1 MENKNSS
8 WTFDK
13 LQIVVSHL
21 ADQQRFNCAFSGQ
34 NREAAYRTDLAFYNS
49 DLAFAN
55 LPVTRRHLHGKD
67 GIYSKIYGHAEA
79 LRSQTQ
85 QFDRETALQTM
96 NLKILGL
103 AMSRSLVPRNLKDEI
118 FDSLISISKQQLEET
133 DDPMRMTRS
142 ELNSHNTKGIN

>member
-1 MENKNSS
+1 MIKMENKNSS

-85 QFDRETALQTM
+85 QFVSEWADQSILVLMVDRNYIVCLHNQLCEWD
-96 NLKILGL
+96 
-103 AMSRSLVPRNLKDEI
+103 DE
-118 FDSLISISKQQLEET
+118 
-133 DDPMRMTRS
+133 
-142 ELNSHNTKGIN
+142 